1 MKVLLPLN
9 ESNYSDFNLEG
20 KTLVC
25 KRGMFQ
31 VENKTIKMQMG
42 VEQKVLMV
50 DNQVVGV
57 FLHNNNEVYLV
68 SEV

>member
-9 ESNYSDFNLEG
+9 ENNYTDFNLVG

-25 KRGMFQ
+25 KRGMFE

-42 VEQKVLMV
+42 VDQKVLMV

-57 FLHNNNEVYLV
+57 FLHNNKEVYLI